1 MEAKVQ
7 NSLAQG
13 KPSNFD
19 DWIIRVMG
27 PGIADIF
34 MRPYNFK
41 VHGGRGPRPRPVTW
55 DGGSC

>member
-1 MEAKVQ
+1 MQ

>member
-19 DWIIRVMG
+19 EWIIRVMG

-41 VHGGRGPRPRPVTW
+41 VRPSLMSRFNMPTAY
-55 DGGSC
+55 